1 MVWVSAAFLLLRT
14 GDDSIPFMS
23 LGRDSHDFFK
33 VPSVVNGRCSPPG
46 FLLVTSQEILQIFG
60 QDHFFENNLVFHDI
74 TMKKLKA

>member
-1 MVWVSAAFLLLRT
+1 MVWVSAAFLLLRM

-33 VPSVVNGRCSPPG
+33 VLSVVNGRCSPPG
-46 FLLVTSQEILQIFG
+46 FLSVTSRKILQIFG
-60 QDHFFENNLVFHDI
+60 QDHFFENNSVFHDI